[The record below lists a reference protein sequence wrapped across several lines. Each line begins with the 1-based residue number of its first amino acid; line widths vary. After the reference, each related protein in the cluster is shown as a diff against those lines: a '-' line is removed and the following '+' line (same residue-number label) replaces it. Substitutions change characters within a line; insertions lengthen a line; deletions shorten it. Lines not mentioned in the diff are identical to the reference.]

1 MTSVLTPAYTVRT
14 GSQEWTK
21 QVLYVR
27 VSLDAGPRV
36 DTAAIVF
43 PAVAPLDAAPGD
55 DVVVSLDDSSEQDDT
70 VFTGVVDRIRRTP
83 SVTIVNAI
91 NAGGVLARTRPSVT
105 FEHITGGDIVRQL
118 CREASV
124 DPGDIVDGVSL
135 PYYVAD
141 PDRTAWQHVTRV
153 AAWGGAIVTVSAD
166 NKVNAIVVDAQQAD
180 VALRYGREILDFSF
194 DEDASH
200 IDTFSTAG
208 ETGVGDAADAS
219 ALRLSSDF
227 FAGSR
232 PSGPGPRASWQ
243 SVPALRTADAAASAA
258 ARQRLYTSTG
268 ACGRVNAFLQP
279 KIRPGSIIELHNMPS
294 GIPQQPLWVRRVE
307 HALSADGATTRI
319 DVAWGGESFDPM
331 ALLGSLGGAI
341 GALR

>member
-1 MTSVLTPAYTVRT
+1 MRGMTSLLTPACTVRT

-27 VSLDAGPRV
+27 VSLEAGPRI
-36 DTAAIVF
+36 DTVSIIF
-43 PAVAPLDAAPGD
+43 PAFAPLDAAPGD
-55 DVVVSLDDSSEQDDT
+55 DVVVSLDSGEQDDT
-70 VFTGVVDRIRRTP
+70 VFTGIVDRIRRTP

-105 FEHITGGDIVRQL
+105 FDHITGGGVVRQL
-118 CREASV
+118 CSEAAV
-124 DPGDIVDGVSL
+124 DPGDIDAGVSL

-141 PDRTAWQHVTRV
+141 PDRTAWQHITRL
-153 AAWGGAIVTVSAD
+153 AAWGGAIVTVSSD
-166 NKVNAIVVDAQQAD
+166 NAVNAVVVDAQQAD
-180 VALRYGREILDFSF
+180 LALRYGREILDFSF

-208 ETGVGDAADAS
+208 ETGVGAADAS
-219 ALRLSSDF
+219 LC
-227 FAGSR
+227 
-232 PSGPGPRASWQ
+232 
-243 SVPALRTADAAASAA
+243 
-258 ARQRLYTSTG
+258 TSTG

-279 KIRPGSIIELHNMPS
+279 KIRPGSIIELHDMPS

-319 DVAWGGESFDPM
+319 DVAWGGESFDPT

>member
-1 MTSVLTPAYTVRT
+1 MTSLLTPAYTVRT

-27 VSLDAGPRV
+27 VSLEAGPRI
-36 DTAAIVF
+36 DTVSIIF
-43 PAVAPLDAAPGD
+43 PAFAPLDAAPGD
-55 DVVVSLDDSSEQDDT
+55 EVVLSLDSGEQDDT
-70 VFTGVVDRIRRTP
+70 VFTGIVDRIRRTP

-105 FEHITGGDIVRQL
+105 FEHITGGGVVRQL
-118 CREASV
+118 CSAAAV
-124 DPGDIVDGVSL
+124 DPGDIDAGVSL
-135 PYYVAD
+135 PYYAAD
-141 PDRTAWQHVTRV
+141 PDRTAWQHITRL
-153 AAWGGAIVTVSAD
+153 AAWGGAVVTVSSD
-166 NKVNAIVVDAQQAD
+166 NAVNAIVVNAQQAD
-180 VALRYGREILDFSF
+180 QALRYGREILDFSF

-208 ETGVGDAADAS
+208 ETGVGDTADAT

-232 PSGPGPRASWQ
+232 PLGPGPRASWR
-243 SVPALRTADAAASAA
+243 SVPALRTADAAASAAA

-279 KIRPGSIIELHNMPS
+279 KIRPGSIIELHDMPS

-319 DVAWGGESFDPM
+319 DVAWGGESFDST

>member
-1 MTSVLTPAYTVRT
+1 MTSLLTPAYTVRT

-27 VSLDAGPRV
+27 VSLEAGPRI
-36 DTAAIVF
+36 DTVSIIF
-43 PAVAPLDAAPGD
+43 PAFAPLDAAPGD
-55 DVVVSLDDSSEQDDT
+55 DVVLSLDSGQQDDT
-70 VFTGVVDRIRRTP
+70 VFTGIVDRIRRTP

-105 FEHITGGDIVRQL
+105 FEHITGGGVVRQL
-118 CREASV
+118 CSEAAV
-124 DPGDIVDGVSL
+124 DPGDIDAGVSL

-141 PDRTAWQHVTRV
+141 PDRTAWQHITRL
-153 AAWGGAIVTVSAD
+153 AAWGGAIVTVSSD
-166 NKVNAIVVDAQQAD
+166 NAVNAVVVDAQQAD
-180 VALRYGREILDFSF
+180 LALRYGREILDFSF

-200 IDTFSTAG
+200 IGTFSIAR
-208 ETGVGDAADAS
+208 ETGVGNAADA
-219 ALRLSSDF
+219 
-227 FAGSR
+227 
-232 PSGPGPRASWQ
+232 
-243 SVPALRTADAAASAA
+243 
-258 ARQRLYTSTG
+258 RLYTSTG

-279 KIRPGSIIELHNMPS
+279 KIRPGSIIELHDMPS
-294 GIPQQPLWVRRVE
+294 GIPQQPLWVGRVE

-319 DVAWGGESFDPM
+319 DVAWGGQSFDPT